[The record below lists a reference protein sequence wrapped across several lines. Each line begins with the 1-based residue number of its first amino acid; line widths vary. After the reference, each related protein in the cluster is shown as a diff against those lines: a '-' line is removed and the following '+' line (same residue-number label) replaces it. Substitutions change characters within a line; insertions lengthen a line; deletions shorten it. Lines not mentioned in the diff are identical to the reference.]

1 MPTCTTCEREFDL
14 ISPPGTEPYAGHRCD
29 PAPVARVTERP
40 DLISWIIAYENGEL
54 SADDCIDL
62 FATLVATG
70 DAWHLQGHYGRTA
83 AALIEQGYLTASGE
97 VLRYSDE
104 EDY

>member
-1 MPTCTTCEREFDL
+1 MPTCTACEREFDL

-40 DLISWIIAYENGEL
+40 DLISWIIAYEDDAL
-54 SADDCIDL
+54 STDDCIDL
-62 FATLVATG
+62 FATLVASG

-83 AALIEQGYLTASGE
+83 AYLIDCGFIANDGTILEYP
-97 VLRYSDE
+97 DE